1 VTVRRNRASAR
12 VNRTTPIA
20 ARAAKSRHTTSSPA
34 PRNRIAWAKLI
45 KWVVGENGTNFWSH
59 SGMLS
64 TGVVPPDRRRSPERY
79 DHPTQREPLGGQSPL
94 DLITDDQTR
103 DERGGDDPTGTPAV
117 GPREMRL
124 GLPGIARRPQRLGE
138 ARQGQS

>member
-1 VTVRRNRASAR
+1 
-12 VNRTTPIA
+12 
-20 ARAAKSRHTTSSPA
+20 
-34 PRNRIAWAKLI
+34 
-45 KWVVGENGTNFWSH
+45 
-59 SGMLS
+59 MLS
-64 TGVVPPDRRRSPERY
+64 TGAVPPGRRRSPERY
-79 DHPTQREPLGGQSPL
+79 DHPTQREPLGGQSPF

-103 DERGGDDPTGTPAV
+103 DERGGDDPTGTPVV

>member
-1 VTVRRNRASAR
+1 
-12 VNRTTPIA
+12 
-20 ARAAKSRHTTSSPA
+20 
-34 PRNRIAWAKLI
+34 
-45 KWVVGENGTNFWSH
+45 
-59 SGMLS
+59 MLS

-103 DERGGDDPTGTPAV
+103 GERGGDDPTGAPVV

-138 ARQGQS
+138 VHQGQS